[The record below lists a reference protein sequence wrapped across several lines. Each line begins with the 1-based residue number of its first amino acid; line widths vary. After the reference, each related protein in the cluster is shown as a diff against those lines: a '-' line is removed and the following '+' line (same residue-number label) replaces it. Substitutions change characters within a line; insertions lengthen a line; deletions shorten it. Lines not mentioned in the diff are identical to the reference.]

1 MTGKKW
7 TFLVVRDEGGPVRQ
21 YSLSTRLLKVLGGV
35 GAAVAL
41 VIAAVTVLVGLNG
54 SARLNAH
61 RLESQNQALR
71 AEIDQFQN
79 RVGELEVTLG
89 TLSKE
94 GSNLRTLAGLETFD
108 PDILEVGVG
117 GPGLGSPEEYGL
129 WAVDSMA
136 SKSAFALTYDLS
148 ALERRALLLS
158 SSLGEA
164 ADSLAAH
171 RDLMESTPSILP
183 TNGWLS
189 SRFSQNRM
197 HPVHNRPMPHPGVD
211 IAADKGT
218 PIYAAAKGRVVRAGW
233 VVGYG
238 LTVEIDH
245 GYGYTTLYGHASQLL
260 VRRGQEITRGDIIAQ
275 VGATGVTTSSHLH
288 YEVRINGVAQNPANF
303 ILPES
308 VP

>member
-1 MTGKKW
+1 MTGNKW

-21 YSLSTRLLKVLGGV
+21 YSFTTRLLKVMGGF

-41 VIAAVTVLVGLNG
+41 ALAAVVLVVGVNG
-54 SARLNAH
+54 SARVKAH
-61 RLESQNQALR
+61 RLQAQNEALR
-71 AEIDQFQN
+71 AEIEQFQA
-79 RVGELEVTLG
+79 RVGELDMTLG
-89 TLSKE
+89 GLAQE

-108 PDILEVGVG
+108 PDVLEVGVG
-117 GPGLGSPEEYGL
+117 GPGLGTPEAYGL
-129 WAVDSMA
+129 WAVDSAA
-136 SKSAFALTYDLS
+136 SKSAFALSYDLA
-148 ALERRALLLS
+148 ALERRARLLS
-158 SSLGEA
+158 TSLDEA
-164 ADSLAAH
+164 GDSLAAH

-189 SRFSQNRM
+189 SRFSQSRM
-197 HPVHNRPMPHPGVD
+197 HPIHNRPMPHPGID
-211 IAADKGT
+211 IAANKGT

-238 LTVEIDH
+238 LTIEIDH
-245 GYGYTTLYGHASQLL
+245 GYGYTTLYGHASKLL
-260 VRRGQEITRGDIIAQ
+260 VRRGDQVTRGDVIAQ